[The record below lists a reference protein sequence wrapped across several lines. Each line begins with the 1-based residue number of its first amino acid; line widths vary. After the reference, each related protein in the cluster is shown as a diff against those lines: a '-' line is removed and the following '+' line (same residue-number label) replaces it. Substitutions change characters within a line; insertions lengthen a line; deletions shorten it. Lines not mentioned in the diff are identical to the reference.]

1 MKSIPFL
8 LHFATILQDI
18 PAHVQNQVR
27 MRYIPSTSSGGGHKV
42 LAFRFIR
49 IYILLISI
57 LSVLLLAPLLFSAF
71 QSGYGYQFDTDEL
84 HHANLVYLIANGFIP
99 YRDIYNSFYT
109 PLFEWTLLPVF
120 TFFGFSFKTI
130 MFTRFVMILMYGIR
144 LLSLYT
150 LIRNLWNR
158 RTALLF
164 IPLLILDPFA
174 VLSSFQIRTDNF
186 MLMLYSVGLA
196 IAAVGVKRPASHML
210 EFAAFFLGLSA
221 LSFPKII
228 PSVGIIVLFLMWFRY
243 SQKGFRG
250 IVKTITATAFPTL
263 LFLMYGLFTGS
274 LYEMWM
280 QLVVDAK
287 AAYSVFRAPLP
298 FGAIFYPNNLWIYGT
313 MGKPVTWMYIWILP
327 LLGAGGL
334 FSQLTLLLQK
344 KTIVHTDVFKLL
356 LGLTLI
362 LNFISLFA
370 LPVVFLQ
377 HYLLINWLY
386 ALFAGALIDD
396 TLRAIE
402 SRKTAYVVVITILFL
417 VYAHM
422 VNMSRTYNYARS
434 TIRGQETIE
443 AYEKRFTQI
452 GQSESVFPNFLF
464 RPPVYPVPFGYYIGN
479 VPESI
484 MNRLPDIPTML
495 DDKKVQKLLF
505 DEYTFSLM
513 PTHVQA
519 YVTEHY
525 SRVPGD
531 PELMVRK

>member
-1 MKSIPFL
+1 MKSKL
-8 LHFATILQDI
+8 
-18 PAHVQNQVR
+18 
-27 MRYIPSTSSGGGHKV
+27 
-42 LAFRFIR
+42 LAFRFTR
-49 IYILLISI
+49 TYILLISI
-57 LSVLLLAPLLFSAF
+57 LSVLLLVPLLYSAF

-84 HHANLVYLIANGFIP
+84 HHANLVYLIAKGFIP

-120 TFFGFSFKTI
+120 TLFGFSFKTI
-130 MFTRFVMILMYGIR
+130 MFTRFFMILMYAVR
-144 LLSLYT
+144 LLSLYA
-150 LIRNLWNR
+150 LIRTLWNKR
-158 RTALLF
+158 AALFF
-164 IPLLILDPFA
+164 IPLLIFDPFA

-196 IAAVGVKRPASHML
+196 IAAVGVKKPQGHMI
-210 EFAAFFLGLSA
+210 EYAAFFLGLSA

-228 PSVGIIVLFLMWFRY
+228 PSVGIIVLFLLWIRY

-250 IVKTITATAFPTL
+250 IVHTMSAAALPTL
-263 LFLMYGLFTGS
+263 LFLLYGLFTGG
-274 LYEMWM
+274 LYELWM
-280 QLVVDAK
+280 QLIVDAK

-298 FGAIFYPNNLWIYGT
+298 FGAVFYPNNMWIYGT
-313 MGKPVTWMYIWILP
+313 MGKPVTWIYIWVLP

-334 FSQLTLLLQK
+334 CSQLTTLLQK
-344 KTIVHTDVFKLL
+344 KTIDYSDILKLL

-370 LPVVFLQ
+370 LPVVFIQ

-396 TLRAIE
+396 MLRAIE
-402 SRKTAYVVVITILFL
+402 SRKAAYVVVITILFL

-434 TIRGQETIE
+434 TIRGQETIL
-443 AYEKRFTQI
+443 AYEKRFAQI
-452 GQSESVFPNFLF
+452 ADTESVFPNFLF

-484 MNRLPDIPTML
+484 MSRLPDIPTML
-495 DDKKVQKLLF
+495 NEKKIQKLLF

-513 PTHVQA
+513 PARVRD

-525 SRVPGD
+525 TRVPGD
-531 PELMVRK
+531 PELMMRK